1 MPHNTGHVYA
11 FQPSENL
18 RSDNACQHV
27 STAFVL
33 MQTSRQQQVDV
44 IKGFAFSALLR
55 RFPRLRRWMYIKQA
69 SKQASKQTSKKHII
83 LAARRKDRNTQAVLL
98 WCMRDLRVGL
108 ANCWWHWALKFSKL
122 QSSVGGISQKPCHY
136 FDVTQH
142 RGTPPYACVDSPEC
156 SNAICQL
163 VVEGATS
170 VVVGS

>member
-11 FQPSENL
+11 FQPSAL
-18 RSDNACQHV
+18 GQCMPACQH
-27 STAFVL
+27 SICPHADLTAAA
-33 MQTSRQQQVDV
+33 SGCH
-44 IKGFAFSALLR
+44 KGV
-55 RFPRLRRWMYIKQA
+55 RFLCLAAPFPPSSQMDIYQA

-83 LAARRKDRNTQAVLL
+83 LAARRKDRNTQPVLL
-98 WCMRDLRVGL
+98 WCMRDLWVGL

-136 FDVTQH
+136 FDVTRH
-142 RGTPPYACVDSPEC
+142 RGTPPYSCVDSPEC

-170 VVVGS
+170 VAVGS